1 MTDLET
7 INQVAERIVRNEV
20 YACLSN
26 IVWPMAKAYG
36 DNIESDDLAELVV
49 LAAEIYSPVL
59 DYEEAARA
67 ESWIPADLTPGRF
80 LRLGSVDDGRIREHF
95 DATSEYH
102 STQWHE
108 LCEAKNIEP
117 FEREV
122 FEVWAVS
129 SWLADQLALQ
139 GEKIEND
146 FAGFAVWSRTTTGQA
161 ISMDCCI
168 QRIAQYMRLGRAS
181 HD

>member
-80 LRLGSVDDGRIREHF
+80 LKLNSVDDGRICEHF
-95 DATSEYH
+95 DASSESYNL
-102 STQWHE
+102 QWQE
-108 LCEAKNIEP
+108 LCDAHDIEP
-117 FEREV
+117 YEKEV
-122 FEVWAVS
+122 FEAWAVS
-129 SWLADQLALQ
+129 SWLADKLASL

-146 FAGFAVWSRTTTGQA
+146 SRTTTGQA
-161 ISMDCCI
+161 ISMDYCI
-168 QRIAQYMRLGRAS
+168 QRIAQDMRLGRAS